1 MYTYQRNKATKEG
14 GGGWESSVVNFI
26 SVSTALR
33 EGVSGEI

>member
-1 MYTYQRNKATKEG
+1 MYTYQRNKANKE
-14 GGGWESSVVNFI
+14 GGWESSVVNFI